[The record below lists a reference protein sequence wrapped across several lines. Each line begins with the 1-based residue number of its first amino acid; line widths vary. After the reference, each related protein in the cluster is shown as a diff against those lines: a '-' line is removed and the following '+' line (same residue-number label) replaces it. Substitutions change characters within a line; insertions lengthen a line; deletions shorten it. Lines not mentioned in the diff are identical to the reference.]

1 MPAEAKR
8 PTTGLI
14 PHIVCD
20 GASEAIEYYKKAF
33 GAEEMMRLAG
43 DNGRIMHASVSI
55 NNGVLML
62 VDENKDYGIIGPKS
76 LGGCSATLHLQVPDV
91 DSSFARAV
99 EAGGK
104 AIMPPTDMF
113 WGDRYGMIEDPFGYR
128 WAMATSKEALTVDQI
143 KENARKAM
151 PDYVKDDAPNT

>member
-8 PTTGLI
+8 PSTGLF

-20 GASEAIEYYKKAF
+20 GASAAIDFYKAAF

-43 DNGRIMHASVSI
+43 DDGRIMHASVSV

-91 DSSFARAV
+91 DASFARAV

-113 WGDRYGMIEDPFGYR
+113 WGDRYSMVEDPFGYR
-128 WAMATSKEALTVDQI
+128 WALATTKQVLTVDQI

-151 PDYVKDDAPNT
+151 PEYAKGEAPQN